1 MNDTTADGRSP
12 ASGRFLLRIEPDLHQ
27 ALRDAAAGAGLSLN
41 EYCARKLAAPGREVG
56 GPASAAV
63 YETLGRFGGD
73 VIGVVAFGSW
83 ARGEAAAGSDVDLL
97 LVVRPDTEV
106 TRGLYRVWDEAPVS
120 WEGHAVEPHFVH
132 LPEPGSRI
140 TGLWAEV
147 AVEGVVLF
155 DPGFRVS
162 RRLATLRRRVM
173 EERLVRRRA
182 HGQPYW
188 VGA

>member
-1 MNDTTADGRSP
+1 MSDTTSDETSP
-12 ASGRFLLRIEPDLHQ
+12 ASGRFLLRIEQGLHQ

-63 YETLGRFGGD
+63 YEALGRFGGEVVG
-73 VIGVVAFGSW
+73 VIAFGSW
-83 ARGEAAAGSDVDLL
+83 ARGEMTPSSDVDLL
-97 LVVRPDTEV
+97 LVVRPGTGV
-106 TRGLYRVWDEAPVS
+106 TRRLYRVWDEAPVS
-120 WEGHAVEPHFVH
+120 WEGHAVEPHFAH
-132 LPEPGSRI
+132 LPEPGSRL

-147 AVEGVVLF
+147 AIEGIVLF
-155 DPGFRVS
+155 DPEFRVS
-162 RRLATLRRRVM
+162 RRLVTLRRRVM